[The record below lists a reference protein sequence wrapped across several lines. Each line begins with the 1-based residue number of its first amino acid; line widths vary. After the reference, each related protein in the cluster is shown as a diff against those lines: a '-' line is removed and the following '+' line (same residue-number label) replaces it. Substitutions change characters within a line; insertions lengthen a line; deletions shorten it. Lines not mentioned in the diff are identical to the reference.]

1 MKKSSILP
9 VALVGAAVFFTST
22 PEARAVSFNRADRN
36 NDGVVTWD
44 EARRSMQGLAQP
56 HFNAADVNGDGV
68 IQPNEF
74 PGLQGIWEAMRR

>member
-1 MKKSSILP
+1 MKPFSIPAL
-9 VALVGAAVFFTST
+9 ALVACGALFVTA
-22 PEARAVSFNRADRN
+22 PQAGAVSFNQADRN

-44 EARRSMQGLAQP
+44 EARRSLQGLAQP

-68 IQPNEF
+68 ISQNEF